1 MVSDIVTRLRE
12 HAEDEAMLGND
23 WLRDAMRDGAN
34 EIERLR
40 KYLFMW
46 GELADGLYEYSDH
59 KPGCTDNPDE
69 CTCGYEEHMT
79 GWVYYSKR
87 YPYV

>member
-1 MVSDIVTRLRE
+1 MVSDDIVTQLRAIVPIHE
-12 HAEDEAMLGND
+12 GRKGHGCIAKAAD
-23 WLRDAMRDGAN
+23 